1 MKLVLLILCPMVAA
15 ESFIYDHP
23 VNPKLHPKE
32 LFPIQRSMRGFGK
45 VRDLP
50 PSGIVYLKRIK
61 PIGDERRAVAR
72 GNATFVVDAEE
83 PIPVRELTSSTEKN
97 LQNIADDLVD
107 ESADR
112 PSVQLDSEAT
122 VKSTTPRPSPSTTR
136 RTAVTVTVTTPR
148 KTTKETPTVR
158 HLATVIRVHKSES
171 KHEGSTAPKP
181 KLNGL
186 KISMAK
192 TFKRPRELSAETEAH
207 LNQLINEL
215 TAEEEERNQKKQINL
230 KAKRVEIKPKAKL
243 VPLNRSA
250 HVHTGEIVR
259 NPTRGKLVQLR
270 DQVRGGARKA
280 VDFDPWERVGQ
291 L

>member
-112 PSVQLDSEAT
+112 PSLQLDSEAT
-122 VKSTTPRPSPSTTR
+122 VKPTTPRPSSPTTR

-215 TAEEEERNQKKQINL
+215 TAEEEERNQKKQ
-230 KAKRVEIKPKAKL
+230 
-243 VPLNRSA
+243 
-250 HVHTGEIVR
+250 
-259 NPTRGKLVQLR
+259 VQ
-270 DQVRGGARKA
+270 
-280 VDFDPWERVGQ
+280 
-291 L
+291 